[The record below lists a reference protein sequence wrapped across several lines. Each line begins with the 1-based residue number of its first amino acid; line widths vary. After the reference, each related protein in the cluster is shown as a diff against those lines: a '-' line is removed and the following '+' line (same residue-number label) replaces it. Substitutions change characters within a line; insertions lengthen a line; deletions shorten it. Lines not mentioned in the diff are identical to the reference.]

1 MSKLSYSQLLTAC
14 EPGGASALSIVTEL
28 APAGGPHA
36 AVAAAPRGRDT
47 AAAGYEIRLIDGQP
61 AVTVIIDQN
70 QSQLRRV
77 EAAILQGIRDEHPVL
92 SRVPHVQVTYDDDN
106 VVFTDLDLP
115 QRVFD
120 HHIRAGTVD
129 GEPVSAHP
137 RYRAACDSSPGNAR
151 ALLEFSPGS
160 LAFGSSHSTGTT
172 QLVRY
177 RGVLAGEVIGVLT
190 DQRDLAS
197 REAKRL
203 QNPEAVSCS
212 RIIRTQ
218 VLGFAALRQLRFDA
232 GPAGDAACRTLLA
245 AYALAGLARSNAELS
260 IRSNCDL
267 VEAGPA
273 AVKLDA
279 RDGDFVALDPPS
291 IEAADEMLERAIE
304 EARREADIDW
314 RGQVFRV
321 VGDQAGYAAA
331 VAEAEH
337 GQGGEPAR
345 RPSWRTH
352 LIDGR
357 GFGGRG

>member
-1 MSKLSYSQLLTAC
+1 MSKLSYPQLLTAC
-14 EPGGASALSIVTEL
+14 EPGGASALSVVTEL

-47 AAAGYEIRLIDGQP
+47 ATAGYEIRLIDGQP
-61 AVTVIIDQN
+61 AATVIIDHN

-77 EAAILQGIRDEHPVL
+77 EAAILQSIRDEHPVL
-92 SRVPHVQVTYDDDN
+92 GRVPHIQVSYDDDN

-120 HHIRAGTVD
+120 HHIRTGTVD
-129 GEPVSAHP
+129 GAPASMHP
-137 RYRAACDSSPGNAR
+137 LYRAACDSSPGNAR

-160 LAFGSSHSTGTT
+160 LVFGSSHSTGTT

-177 RGVLAGEVIGVLT
+177 RGVLAGEIVGVLA
-190 DQRDLAS
+190 DQRDVAA
-197 REAKRL
+197 REVKRL
-203 QNPEAVSCS
+203 QNPEAVSCG

-218 VLGFAALRQLRFDA
+218 VLSFAALRQLRFDA
-232 GPAGDAACRTLLA
+232 GPAGDAACRAVLA
-245 AYALAGLARSNAELS
+245 CYALAGLARSNAELS

-267 VEAGPA
+267 VETAPA

-279 RDGDFVALDPPS
+279 RDGHFVELDPLT
-291 IEAADEMLERAIE
+291 IEEADELLERALE
-304 EARREADIDW
+304 DARREADIHW

-321 VGDQAGYAAA
+321 VGDQAGYA
-331 VAEAEH
+331 EATGETDPDH
-337 GQGGEPAR
+337 GGGQAHQH
-345 RPSWRTH
+345 SWRTH

-357 GFGGRG
+357 GFGRR